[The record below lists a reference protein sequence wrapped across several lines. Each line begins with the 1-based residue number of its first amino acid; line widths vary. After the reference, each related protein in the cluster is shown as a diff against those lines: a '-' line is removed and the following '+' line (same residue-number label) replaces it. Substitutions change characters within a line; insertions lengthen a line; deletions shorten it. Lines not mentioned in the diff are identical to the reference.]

1 MRISGDSREL
11 LGFTGD
17 VSPYPINNRASEKA
31 SFNSVFVKTA
41 LAHHGALSYVLRVF
55 WTNELNGTMPFLWK
69 KSRHIG
75 MDLCTRISE
84 PISGILNVLCIK
96 CSISA
101 TPFFTPQASH
111 INHNEFNKFI
121 DIILILLIS

>member
-11 LGFTGD
+11 LGFTED

-55 WTNELNGTMPFLWK
+55 WTTELNGTMPFLWK
-69 KSRHIG
+69 KSRHWNG
-75 MDLCTRISE
+75 FVCEDFGTD
-84 PISGILNVLCIK
+84 
-96 CSISA
+96 
-101 TPFFTPQASH
+101 FW
-111 INHNEFNKFI
+111 
-121 DIILILLIS
+121 DIECFVY